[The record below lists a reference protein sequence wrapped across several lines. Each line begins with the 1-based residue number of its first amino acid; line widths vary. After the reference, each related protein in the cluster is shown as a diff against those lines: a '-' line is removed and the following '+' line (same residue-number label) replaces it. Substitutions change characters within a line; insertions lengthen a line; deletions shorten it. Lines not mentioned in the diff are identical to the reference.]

1 MDQWTVAVLGDGGV
15 GKTALAVQ
23 FTLNCFVETYDPTI
37 EDAYRKQFVVDN
49 RMCFVEVI
57 DTAGQEEYATLRD
70 QWVREGQG
78 FILVYS
84 IASRTT
90 FDRLEVFRQS
100 VRRAKRGD
108 PVLILVGNKCDKAY
122 QREVS
127 KEEGAAMARQFGCDF
142 METSAKTA
150 QNVERVFTSLV
161 RALRQTR
168 NLEPGTATNP
178 GQRGEKEKKKCV
190 IL

>member
-23 FTLNCFVETYDPTI
+23 FTLNCFTYDPTI
-37 EDAYRKQFVVDN
+37 EDAYRKQFIVDN

-108 PVLILVGNKCDKAY
+108 PILMLVGNKSDKAY
-122 QREVS
+122 EREVS
-127 KEEGAAMARQFGCDF
+127 KEEGQALARQFGCEF
-142 METSAKTA
+142 IETSAKTA

-168 NLEPGTATNP
+168 NLEPGNAPNP
-178 GQRGEKEKKKCV
+178 PGRPQERERRKKCI